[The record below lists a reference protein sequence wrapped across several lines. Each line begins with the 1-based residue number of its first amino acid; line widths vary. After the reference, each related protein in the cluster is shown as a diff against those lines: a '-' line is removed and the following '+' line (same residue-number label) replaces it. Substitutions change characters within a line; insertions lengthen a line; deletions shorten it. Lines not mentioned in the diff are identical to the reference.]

1 MAGSWNLRQLF
12 AKKAIERE
20 RNAEQ
25 RVSSAQIIEAGDFRV
40 AVAERVVTLRGEKLP
55 LTDEEFDVLLYLIGH
70 PQRCVTP
77 RTVLATS
84 WTGDGLHQTEF
95 LKALLSLRKKLDAVG
110 AGNQYLRTE
119 PWVIYRFDP
128 RSSVAVQSNY

>member
-12 AKKAIERE
+12 ARKAIERE
-20 RNAEQ
+20 GNAEQ
-25 RVSSAQIIEAGDFRV
+25 RVSSTEIIEVGDFRV
-40 AVAERVVTLRGEKLP
+40 EVAERDVTLRGEKLP

-77 RTVLATS
+77 RTVLATN
-84 WTGDGLHQTEF
+84 WRRDRLHQTEF
-95 LKALLSLRKKLDAVG
+95 LKALLSLRKKLDAVV

-128 RSSVAVQSNY
+128 RASVAV

>member
-12 AKKAIERE
+12 AKQAIERG

-25 RVSSAQIIEAGDFRV
+25 RVSSTEIIEVGDFRLE
-40 AVAERVVTLRGEKLP
+40 VAERVVTVRGEELS
-55 LTDEEFDVLLYLIGH
+55 LAAEEFDVLLYLIGH

-84 WTGDGLHQTEF
+84 WTRDGLHQTEF
-95 LKALLSLRKKLDAVG
+95 LKALLSLRKKLDTVV

-128 RSSVAVQSNY
+128 RSSVAV

>member
-12 AKKAIERE
+12 ANKASERW

-25 RVSSAQIIEAGDFRV
+25 RVSSAQIMEAGDFRV
-40 AVAERVVTLRGEKLP
+40 EVAERVVTLRGEE
-55 LTDEEFDVLLYLIGH
+55 LTLTAEEFDVLLYLIGH

-84 WTGDGLHQTEF
+84 WTSDGLHQTEF
-95 LKALLSLRKKLDAVG
+95 LKALLSLRKKLDAVA

-128 RSSVAVQSNY
+128 RSSFAV

>member
-12 AKKAIERE
+12 AKQAIERG

-25 RVSSAQIIEAGDFRV
+25 RVSSTEIIEVGDFRLE
-40 AVAERVVTLRGEKLP
+40 VAERVVTVRGEELS
-55 LTDEEFDVLLYLIGH
+55 LTAEEFDVLLYLIGH
-70 PQRCVTP
+70 PQRCLTP

-84 WTGDGLHQTEF
+84 WTRDGLHQTEF
-95 LKALLSLRKKLDAVG
+95 LKALLSLRKKLETVF

-128 RSSVAVQSNY
+128 RSSVAV

>member
-12 AKKAIERE
+12 AKQAMERG

-25 RVSSAQIIEAGDFRV
+25 RVSSAEIIEAGDFRLE
-40 AVAERVVTLRGEKLP
+40 VAERVVTLRGEELA
-55 LTDEEFDVLLYLIGH
+55 LTAEEFDVLLYLIGH

-84 WTGDGLHQTEF
+84 WTRDGLHQTEF
-95 LKALLSLRKKLDAVG
+95 LKALLSLRKKLDTVV

-128 RSSVAVQSNY
+128 RSSVAV

>member
-12 AKKAIERE
+12 AKQAIERG

-25 RVSSAQIIEAGDFRV
+25 RVSSTEIIEVGDFRLE
-40 AVAERVVTLRGEKLP
+40 VAERVVTLRGEELS
-55 LTDEEFDVLLYLIGH
+55 LTAEEFDVLLYLIGH

-84 WTGDGLHQTEF
+84 WTRDGLHQTEF
-95 LKALLSLRKKLDAVG
+95 LKALLSLRKKLDTVV
-110 AGNQYLRTE
+110 AGNHYLRTE

-128 RSSVAVQSNY
+128 RSSVAV

>member
-12 AKKAIERE
+12 ARQAIERG

-25 RVSSAQIIEAGDFRV
+25 RVSSTEIIEVGDFRLE
-40 AVAERVVTLRGEKLP
+40 VAERVVTVRGEELS
-55 LTDEEFDVLLYLIGH
+55 LTAKEFDVLLYLIGH

-84 WTGDGLHQTEF
+84 WTRDGLHQTEF
-95 LKALLSLRKKLDAVG
+95 LKVLLSLRKKLDTVV

-128 RSSVAVQSNY
+128 RSSVAV

>member
-1 MAGSWNLRQLF
+1 MVGSWNLRQLF
-12 AKKAIERE
+12 AKQPIERG

-25 RVSSAQIIEAGDFRV
+25 RVSSTEIMEVGDFRLD
-40 AVAERVVTLRGEKLP
+40 VAERVVTLRGEELS
-55 LTDEEFDVLLYLIGH
+55 LTAEEFDVLLYLIGH

-84 WTGDGLHQTEF
+84 GTSDGLRQTEF
-95 LKALLSLRKKLDAVG
+95 LKALLSLRRKLDAVV

-128 RSSVAVQSNY
+128 RSSFAV

>member
-12 AKKAIERE
+12 AKHAIERG

-25 RVSSAQIIEAGDFRV
+25 RVSSTEIIEVGDFRLE
-40 AVAERVVTLRGEKLP
+40 VAERVVTLRGEELS
-55 LTDEEFDVLLYLIGH
+55 LTAEEFDVLLYLIGH

-84 WTGDGLHQTEF
+84 WARDGLHQTEF
-95 LKALLSLRKKLDAVG
+95 LKALLSLRKKLDTLV

-128 RSSVAVQSNY
+128 RSSVAV

>member
-12 AKKAIERE
+12 AKQTIERG
-20 RNAEQ
+20 RNAEP
-25 RVSSAQIIEAGDFRV
+25 RVSSTEIIEVGDFRLE
-40 AVAERVVTLRGEKLP
+40 VAERVVTLRGEELS
-55 LTDEEFDVLLYLIGH
+55 LTAEEFDVLLYLIGH

-84 WTGDGLHQTEF
+84 WTRDGLHQTEF
-95 LKALLSLRKKLDAVG
+95 LKALLSLRKKLDTVV

-128 RSSVAVQSNY
+128 RSSVAV

>member
-12 AKKAIERE
+12 AKQAIERG

-25 RVSSAQIIEAGDFRV
+25 RVSSTEIIEVGDFRLE
-40 AVAERVVTLRGEKLP
+40 VAERVVTVRGEELS
-55 LTDEEFDVLLYLIGH
+55 LTAEEFDVLLYLIGH

-84 WTGDGLHQTEF
+84 WTRDGLHQTEF
-95 LKALLSLRKKLDAVG
+95 LKALLSLRKKLDTVV

-128 RSSVAVQSNY
+128 RSSVAV

>member
-12 AKKAIERE
+12 AKQAIERG

-25 RVSSAQIIEAGDFRV
+25 RVSSTEIIEVGDFRLE
-40 AVAERVVTLRGEKLP
+40 VAERVVTVRGEELS
-55 LTDEEFDVLLYLIGH
+55 LTAEEFGVLLYLIGH

-84 WTGDGLHQTEF
+84 WTRDGLHQTEF
-95 LKALLSLRKKLDAVG
+95 LKALLSLRKKLDTVV

-128 RSSVAVQSNY
+128 RSSVAV

>member
-12 AKKAIERE
+12 AKQAIERG

-25 RVSSAQIIEAGDFRV
+25 RVSSTEIIEVGDFRLE
-40 AVAERVVTLRGEKLP
+40 VAERVVTVRGEELS
-55 LTDEEFDVLLYLIGH
+55 LTAEEFDVLLYLIGH

-84 WTGDGLHQTEF
+84 WTRDGLHQTEF
-95 LKALLSLRKKLDAVG
+95 LKALLSLRKKLETVF

-128 RSSVAVQSNY
+128 RSSVAV

>member
-12 AKKAIERE
+12 ANKASERW

-25 RVSSAQIIEAGDFRV
+25 RVSSAQIMEAGDFRV
-40 AVAERVVTLRGEKLP
+40 EVAERVVTLRGEE
-55 LTDEEFDVLLYLIGH
+55 LTLTAEEFDVLLYLIGH

-84 WTGDGLHQTEF
+84 WTSGGLHQTEF
-95 LKALLSLRKKLDAVG
+95 LKALLSLRKKLDAVA

-128 RSSVAVQSNY
+128 RSSFAV

>member
-12 AKKAIERE
+12 VKKAVERE
-20 RNAEQ
+20 PNAEQ
-25 RVSSAQIIEAGDFRV
+25 RVSSTEIIEVGDFRV
-40 AVAERVVTLRGEKLP
+40 EVAERVVTLRGEELP

-84 WTGDGLHQTEF
+84 WTRDGLHQTEF
-95 LKALLSLRKKLDAVG
+95 LKALMSLRKKLDAVV

-128 RSSVAVQSNY
+128 RSSFAV

>member
-1 MAGSWNLRQLF
+1 MAGSWNLRQFF
-12 AKKAIERE
+12 ARKAIERE

-25 RVSSAQIIEAGDFRV
+25 HVSSTEIIEVGDFRV
-40 AVAERVVTLRGEKLP
+40 EVAERVVTLRGAKLP
-55 LTDEEFDVLLYLIGH
+55 LTAAEFDVLLYLIGH

-84 WTGDGLHQTEF
+84 WTSDGLHQTEF
-95 LKALLSLRKKLDAVG
+95 LKALLSLRKKLDAVV

-119 PWVIYRFDP
+119 PWVIYRFEP
-128 RSSVAVQSNY
+128 RSSFAV

>member
-12 AKKAIERE
+12 AKQAIERG
-20 RNAEQ
+20 RTAEQ
-25 RVSSAQIIEAGDFRV
+25 RVTSTEIIEVGDFRLE
-40 AVAERVVTLRGEKLP
+40 VAERVVTLRGEELS
-55 LTDEEFDVLLYLIGH
+55 LTAEEFDVLLYLIGH

-84 WTGDGLHQTEF
+84 WTRDRLHQTEF
-95 LKALLSLRKKLDAVG
+95 LKALLSLRKKLDTVV

-128 RSSVAVQSNY
+128 RSSVAV

>member
-12 AKKAIERE
+12 ADKAIERE
-20 RNAEQ
+20 RNAGQ
-25 RVSSAQIIEAGDFRV
+25 RVSSTEIIEVGDFRV
-40 AVAERVVTLRGEKLP
+40 EVAERSVTLRAEKLP

-84 WTGDGLHQTEF
+84 WTRDGLHQTEF
-95 LKALLSLRKKLDAVG
+95 LKALLSLRKKLDAVV

-128 RSSVAVQSNY
+128 RSSVAV

>member
-12 AKKAIERE
+12 ARKAIERE
-20 RNAEQ
+20 RNAGQ
-25 RVSSAQIIEAGDFRV
+25 GVSSTEIIETGDFRV
-40 AVAERVVTLRGEKLP
+40 EVAKRFVTLRGEKLA

-84 WTGDGLHQTEF
+84 WTSDGLHQTEF

-110 AGNQYLRTE
+110 SGNQYLRTE

-128 RSSVAVQSNY
+128 RSSVTV

>member
-1 MAGSWNLRQLF
+1 MAGWNLRQLF
-12 AKKAIERE
+12 VKKAIERE
-20 RNAEQ
+20 RNAEP
-25 RVSSAQIIEAGDFRV
+25 RVSSTEIIEVGDFRV
-40 AVAERVVTLRGEKLP
+40 EVAERVVTLRGEKLP

-84 WTGDGLHQTEF
+84 WTRDGLHQTEF
-95 LKALLSLRKKLDAVG
+95 LKALLSLRKKLDAVV

-128 RSSVAVQSNY
+128 RSSFAV